1 MSSPLGGLVLAGVF
15 VAEVAALAALFVWGL
30 ATQGWLLG
38 VAAAGVA
45 ALAWGLFAA
54 PKARFPHP
62 VGRLLVKVAVFG
74 SAVVG
79 LWGAGHPGWAWALA
93 VFVVVVHALT
103 LLPAVRS
110 VDPREY

>member
-1 MSSPLGGLVLAGVF
+1 MSSPFGALVLAGVF
-15 VAEVAALAALFVWGL
+15 VAELAALAALFAWGL

-38 VAAAGVA
+38 LAAAGVA

-62 VGRLLVKVAVFG
+62 VVRPLVKVAVFG
-74 SAVVG
+74 SAAVG
-79 LWGAGHPGWAWALA
+79 LWQAGHPAWARGLA
-93 VFVVVVHALT
+93 AFVVVVHALT
-103 LLPAVRS
+103 LLPAVSS